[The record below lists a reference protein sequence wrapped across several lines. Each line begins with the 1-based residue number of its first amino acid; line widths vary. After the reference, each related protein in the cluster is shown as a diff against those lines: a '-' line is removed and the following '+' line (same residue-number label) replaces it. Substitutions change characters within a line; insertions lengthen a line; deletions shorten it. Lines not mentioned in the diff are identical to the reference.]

1 MAFLQLKNIGKI
13 YVSEG
18 AVAVGIRGV
27 NLSFEQGEFVA
38 ITGAS
43 GSGKSTLLNV
53 ISGMDTYEE
62 GEMLIDGK
70 PTSHY
75 IQSDWEEY
83 REKYISFIFQDYNII
98 ESFTVLQNVEL
109 ALMNIRNPIERRR
122 RAIELLE
129 RVGLKSH
136 LKQKGSRLSGGQK
149 QRCVIARAL
158 AKDSPIILAD
168 EPTGNLDAQSSK
180 EIVELLRE
188 VSKDKLLIVVTHDF
202 EDVEAHA
209 TRHIRVFD
217 GAVESDQRLSDVDEP
232 IMTNP
237 ESGSSGQKSKDRVYD
252 VRNGFRLG
260 WASFLAKP
268 KLTFFICFI
277 LFLGILGSSYITGAL
292 EDAFAMFGRFYMFT
306 PSKGRVVI
314 SKYEASEFTVDELDG
329 LVKKYGADSYFMNDA
344 ILDAPAVMRQTVE
357 FQRKRFGKSDTV
369 VDHVYFGATTK
380 HFGEPSLGRYP
391 SDDNEEVLLY
401 VPLCFKGYYDAYLS
415 ENGDFIERQ
424 EGRTI
429 KIGTNTYDVV
439 GVKYYIDNTKKPQIV
454 MTETAYKLLSAYVSK
469 NWSTFKELRGDS
481 LGIFE
486 AANIIEQML
495 SKKDNIYNQASL
507 YFSSDRAAKKAAK
520 SIREDGYL
528 ACTSKQTYNPDVL
541 AVVERVIIGGLSFL
555 LWVGAIAFLV
565 FFVNLC
571 THRSLDVIKSDL
583 TIFRSMGISVR
594 VIKLSMFFRMYI
606 SILPGLIVTLI
617 SMFVIYHLPNYNDMI
632 RYLHWYEYVFV
643 VLGILVITTWVTRK
657 QIHRLFEASVKKTL
671 KGGAEA

>member
-1 MAFLQLKNIGKI
+1 MAFLELKNIGKI

-18 AVAVGIRGV
+18 TVAVGIRGV
-27 NLSFEQGEFVA
+27 NLSFDRGEFVA

-62 GEMLIDGK
+62 GEMLVEGK

-75 IQSDWEEY
+75 IQPDWEEY

-202 EDVEAHA
+202 DEVEAHA

-217 GAVESDQRLSDVDEP
+217 GAVESDQKISETEQPVMDVPVED
-232 IMTNP
+232 T
-237 ESGSSGQKSKDRVYD
+237 GKKSKDHVYD
-252 VRNGFRLG
+252 IRNGLRLG
-260 WASFLAKP
+260 WASYLAKP

-277 LFLGILGSSYITGAL
+277 LFLGIIGSTYITGAL
-292 EDAFAMFGRFYMFT
+292 DDAFALFGRFYMFT
-306 PSKGRVVI
+306 PSKGRVII
-314 SKYEASEFTVDELDG
+314 SKYETADFTESELSELM
-329 LVKKYGADSYFMNDA
+329 KKYGAESYFQNDA
-344 ILDAPAVMRQTVE
+344 ILDAPAVLSKSVE
-357 FQRKRFGKSDTV
+357 FDRKRISDTER
-369 VDHVYFGATTK
+369 VYENVFFGATTK
-380 HFGEPSLGRYP
+380 HFGKPDAGRYP
-391 SDDNEEVLLY
+391 ESDDDEVLLY
-401 VPLCFKGYYDAYLS
+401 VPLCYKGYFDGYLDGS
-415 ENGDFIERQ
+415 VSKLEMMQDRI
-424 EGRTI
+424 I
-429 KIGTNTYDVV
+429 KIGTAVYDVV
-439 GVKYYIDNTKKPQIV
+439 GVKYYIDNTKQAQIV
-454 MTETAYKLLSAYVSK
+454 MTDKAYRKLSAYVSA
-469 NWSTFKELRGDS
+469 NWNTFKDLKENTS
-481 LGIFE
+481 IFYSSTSMIDRLFHG
-486 AANIIEQML
+486 ND
-495 SKKDNIYNQASL
+495 KIYNQASL
-507 YFSSDRAAKKAAK
+507 FFKNDRAARKAAK
-520 SIREDGYL
+520 TIREDGYL
-528 ACTSKQTYNPDVL
+528 ACYSKQTYNPDIL
-541 AVVERVIIGGLSFL
+541 SVVERVMVGGLSFL
-555 LWVGAIAFLV
+555 LWIGAIAFLV

-606 SILPGLIVTLI
+606 SIIPGMLITLI
-617 SMFVIYHLPNYNDMI
+617 GMFVIYHLPDYNNMI
-632 RYLHWYEYVFV
+632 RYLHWYEYLFV
-643 VLGILVITTWVTRK
+643 IIGILIITTWVTRK
-657 QIHRLFEASVKKTL
+657 QIHRLFEESVKKTL

>member
-18 AVAVGIRGV
+18 TVAVGIRGV
-27 NLSFEQGEFVA
+27 NLSFDQGEFVA

-62 GEMLIDGK
+62 GELLIDGK

-75 IQSDWEEY
+75 IQPDWEEY

-180 EIVELLRE
+180 EIVELLKE

-202 EDVEAHA
+202 DEVEAYA

-217 GAVESDQRLSDVDEP
+217 GAVESDQHLSESEEP
-232 IMTNP
+232 IMTEAAS
-237 ESGSSGQKSKDRVYD
+237 ESDETKTKDHVYD
-252 VRNGFRLG
+252 VRNGLRLG

-277 LFLGILGSSYITGAL
+277 LFLGIVGSSFITGAL

-306 PSKGRVVI
+306 PAKGRVII
-314 SKYEASEFTVDELDG
+314 SKYEASEFTIDELDG

-344 ILDAPAVMRQTVE
+344 ILDAPAVMDQSVD
-357 FQRKRFGKSDTV
+357 FSRKRFGKEDEVYAT
-369 VDHVYFGATTK
+369 VYFGATTK

-391 SDDNEEVLLY
+391 GNDNDEVLLY
-401 VPLCFKGYYDAYLS
+401 VPLCYKGYYDAYLTDS
-415 ENGDFIERQ
+415 ASVKYQ

-429 KIGTNTYDVV
+429 QVGPYVYDVV

-454 MTETAYKLLSAYVSK
+454 MTETAYKVLSAYVSK
-469 NWSTFKELRGDS
+469 NWSHFKELRENS
-481 LGIFE
+481 LGIFG
-486 AANIIEQML
+486 ATSVIESL
-495 SKKDNIYNQASL
+495 LNRSDNIYNQASL
-507 YFSSDRAAKKAAK
+507 FFSSESEAKTAAKTL
-520 SIREDGYL
+520 RENGYL
-528 ACTSKQTYNPDVL
+528 ACTSKQTYNPDIM
-541 AVVERVIIGGLSFL
+541 AVIERVFVGGLSFL

-594 VIKLSMFFRMYI
+594 VIKLSMYFRMYI

-617 SMFVIYHLPNYNDMI
+617 GMFVIYHLPNYNDMI
-632 RYLHWYEYVFV
+632 RFLHWYEYVFV
-643 VLGILVITTWVTRK
+643 VVGILVITTWVTRK
-657 QIHRLFEASVKKTL
+657 QIHRLFEDSVKKTL